1 MTSGNI
7 GCICLILLKTGVIGK
22 RKTMANHTAT
32 KKSIRKTKTVTAKN
46 RSRKSRIKNFITKVE
61 AAVVGGN
68 KAQAQEAFKAA
79 QPEIMKG
86 VSKGV
91 IKLSTASRKVS
102 RLSAKVKAMA

>member
-1 MTSGNI
+1 MY
-7 GCICLILLKTGVIGK
+7 LFHPLKIGVIGR

-32 KKSIRKTKTVTAKN
+32 KKSIRKTVTVTARN

-61 AAVVGGN
+61 AAIVGGN
-68 KAQAQEAFKAA
+68 KVQAQEAFKAA
-79 QPEIMKG
+79 EPEIMKG

-91 IKLSTASRKVS
+91 LKIGTAARKVS